1 MAVHCHSGKFPPKE
15 LDWAKLAA
23 PLAKA
28 SDAIARYDSFLGI
41 IPNPEPL
48 IAPLVVQEAVT
59 SSRIEGTQ
67 ASVQD
72 VLVYEAGG
80 EEVDPSK
87 RDDIR
92 EVVNYQT
99 AVFEGERLLRD
110 LPISGRL
117 VKAVHKVLLDGVRGG
132 GKSPG
137 LYRNDQNWIGFNRN
151 IDEARY
157 VPIAPGE
164 VENAMGVWERYVND
178 SDDPALAKI
187 AVAHAEFESIH
198 PFRDG
203 NGRVGRIVVP
213 LMMKAEGLIGDPCFY
228 LSEFFEHRN
237 TEYQDRLLAVSRDDA
252 WTEWCVFF
260 LQAIATQA
268 LENNEKA
275 RSFFSLY
282 EGTRALLVQET
293 GSKSVDA
300 IVNELFR
307 APIFSAKAI
316 TKNPDVGEKTAQR
329 ILRTMK
335 QLGIVREIVPH
346 SGQRAAILAFPELL
360 EVTEGIRV
368 PTDVPQTS

>member
-1 MAVHCHSGKFPPKE
+1 M
-15 LDWAKLAA
+15 
-23 PLAKA
+23 
-28 SDAIARYDSFLGI
+28 
-41 IPNPEPL
+41 
-48 IAPLVVQEAVT
+48 
-59 SSRIEGTQ
+59 
-67 ASVQD
+67 
-72 VLVYEAGG
+72 
-80 EEVDPSK
+80 
-87 RDDIR
+87 
-92 EVVNYQT
+92 
-99 AVFEGERLLRD
+99 
-110 LPISGRL
+110 
-117 VKAVHKVLLDGVRGG
+117 
-132 GKSPG
+132 
-137 LYRNDQNWIGFNRN
+137 
-151 IDEARY
+151 
-157 VPIAPGE
+157 PIAPGE

-178 SDDPALAKI
+178 SDDPALVKI

-275 RSFFSLY
+275 RSIFSLY